1 MARPAHWTI
10 TEMLDEIEWASD
22 AAAGKSFGDFEKDR
36 STRYV
41 VERALEIISEASR
54 RLPDEVKSIRGEVDW
69 RAVGPIGNV
78 LRHEYHA
85 TSARIVWNVVHEDL
99 PLLRLALEAIAQ
111 SLAPEA

>member
-10 TEMLDEIEWASD
+10 AEMLDEIEWASE
-22 AAAGKSFGDFEKDR
+22 AVVGKSFGDFEKDR

-54 RLPDEVKSIRGEVDW
+54 RLSDEVKSIRSEIDL
-69 RAVGPIGNV
+69 RAVGAIGNV

-85 TSARIVWNVVHEDL
+85 TSARIVWNVLHEDL
-99 PLLRLALEAIAQ
+99 PLLRLALEAIVK
-111 SLAPEA
+111 SLPPQA